1 MCKVLESFWSKI
13 IDIICTIPKVS
24 LYQPFPKIRL
34 RTGYHRKGWEVL
46 SEEKYIGLYIKSKPL
61 YCKSSLYSETYF
73 KLYIFWWYKHS
84 SLRHLFWHTI
94 ESLKC
99 LWVCTLV
106 SIIFWTWWFHTYLS
120 EDCFCQ
126 LSITDSCFPMFLEML
141 YWAIMCDQ
149 TLPVAILGRKKSS
162 RRAFVWFT
170 RYLAY

>member
-1 MCKVLESFWSKI
+1 MHNSQGFFVSTLSQNQIEERVSQEGMRGVEWRKVHRIVHQKQ
-13 IDIICTIPKVS
+13 TA
-24 LYQPFPKIRL
+24 L
-34 RTGYHRKGWEVL
+34 R
-46 SEEKYIGLYIKSKPL
+46 
-61 YCKSSLYSETYF
+61 KSSLYSETYF

-126 LSITDSCFPMFLEML
+126 LSITDSCFPHGPWDAL
-141 YWAIMCDQ
+141 
-149 TLPVAILGRKKSS
+149 LGDHVWSNFTCGNSWKKE
-162 RRAFVWFT
+162 V
-170 RYLAY
+170 L